1 MAGPTTWALLSDGV
15 RARVLRGIEARGGE
29 EGGGEAGSGEEG
41 GGEESGGEAAP
52 VILLGRANPAHPR
65 AFPPDRAGRSFAS
78 DGSGRCSELEAGA
91 DRMRRGLY
99 AFARA
104 RPCAPGRRHGA
115 GAFDRLALVA
125 SPRMLGILRAGMPG
139 KLGDD
144 VVPERPADP
153 GRVADRN
160 VRTVVGRPLGG
171 RRIG

>member
-29 EGGGEAGSGEEG
+29 EGGGR
-41 GGEESGGEAAP
+41 AAS
-52 VILLGRANPAHPR
+52 VILMAQANPGHRR
-65 AFPPDRAGRSFAS
+65 AFAPDRAGRSFAS
-78 DGSGRCSELEAGA
+78 DGSRRCSGLEAGT

-104 RPCAPGRRHGA
+104 RPAPGRRHGA
-115 GAFDRLALVA
+115 GAFDCLALIA
-125 SPRMLGILRAGMPG
+125 SPRMLGILRAEMPG
-139 KLGDD
+139 TLGDD

-160 VRTVVGRPLGG
+160 VRAVIGRPLRG